1 MSSSINCLLVVV
13 SMLGAFDA
21 RAYSPVHNEMMPREM
36 LINTAAAYFDPSPA
50 PLNAYTYSASV
61 RLMPLAFKAVMQGEF
76 RFPAFQTTPSVSVQI
91 ISSIG
96 AVPLQVKTV
105 KISEFAGRSGSMETQ
120 IVVQAEPLFNL
131 VASGVY
137 YANVVVTGVPV
148 TPPTS
153 NPSELLN

>member
-1 MSSSINCLLVVV
+1 
-13 SMLGAFDA
+13 MLGAFDA
-21 RAYSPVHNEMMPREM
+21 EAFSSVQSATMPRET
-36 LINTAAAYFDPSPA
+36 LVNTAAAYFDPSPA
-50 PLNAYTYSASV
+50 PLNAYTFTASV
-61 RLMPLAFKAVMQGEF
+61 RLIPLASKAVMQGEF
-76 RFPAFQTTPSVSVQI
+76 RFPAFRTTPSVSVQI

-105 KISEFAGRSGSMETQ
+105 KISEFAAGSGSMETQ

-131 VASGVY
+131 VASGLY